1 MKKNI
6 TIVLTLTALLMTI
19 SFPKANAQIFIAD
32 EDEFMNSNRSAR
44 SESELPFIP
53 ELGLTNDQYAPLGGG
68 IALLGLL
75 GGAYLI
81 GKKRK
86 EE

>member
-1 MKKNI
+1 MKKPLL
-6 TIVLTLTALLMTI
+6 IVAAAFLMAA
-19 SFPKANAQIFIAD
+19 SLPAKAQVFIAD
-32 EDEFMNSNRSAR
+32 EEEYLNSNRNVKN
-44 SESELPFIP
+44 ESELPFIT
-53 ELGLTNDQYAPLGGG
+53 ELGVTNDQYAPVGSG

-81 GKKRK
+81 AKKRR

>member
-1 MKKNI
+1 MAAS
-6 TIVLTLTALLMTI
+6 LPA
-19 SFPKANAQIFIAD
+19 KAQVFILDEEEYYNSKRNAIEEGQ
-32 EDEFMNSNRSAR
+32 M
-44 SESELPFIP
+44 PFIP
-53 ELGLTNDQYAPLGGG
+53 ELGVTNDQYAPVGGG

-81 GKKRK
+81 AKKRR

>member
-1 MKKNI
+1 MKK
-6 TIVLTLTALLMTI
+6 TLLIVATALFMAASL
-19 SFPKANAQIFIAD
+19 PAKAQIFIAD
-32 EDEFMNSNRSAR
+32 EEEFANSSRNVRDESS
-44 SESELPFIP
+44 LPFIP
-53 ELGLTNDQYAPLGGG
+53 ELGVTNDQYAPVGSG

-81 GKKRK
+81 AKKRR